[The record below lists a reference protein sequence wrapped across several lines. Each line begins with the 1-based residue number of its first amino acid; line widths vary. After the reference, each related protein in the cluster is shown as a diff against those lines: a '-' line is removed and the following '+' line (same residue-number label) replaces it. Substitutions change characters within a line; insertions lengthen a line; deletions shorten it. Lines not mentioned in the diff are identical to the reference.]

1 MPDPSISPGTSGNFD
16 EAIAPDLK
24 RGTLVGSGIQ
34 KASSPSAYMIGQSGA
49 ESADTQHFSW
59 PRPGFV
65 QRATSTCAGPCS
77 LSRMATR
84 TSVPSCGALFIG
96 FHSPRIAEPAMSLR
110 YSASPCEKS
119 HRNQLFLAFPA
130 VFYHFGRN
138 AVHEGLP

>member
-1 MPDPSISPGTSGNFD
+1 MPDPSISPGTYGNFD
-16 EAIAPDLK
+16 EGVAPDLN

-34 KASSPSAYMIGQSGA
+34 KARSPSAYMIGQSGA

-84 TSVPSCGALFIG
+84 TSVSSCGALFIG

-110 YSASPCEKS
+110 FRITLTEKKPEESVVSRFPCGFS
-119 HRNQLFLAFPA
+119 TI
-130 VFYHFGRN
+130 
-138 AVHEGLP
+138 